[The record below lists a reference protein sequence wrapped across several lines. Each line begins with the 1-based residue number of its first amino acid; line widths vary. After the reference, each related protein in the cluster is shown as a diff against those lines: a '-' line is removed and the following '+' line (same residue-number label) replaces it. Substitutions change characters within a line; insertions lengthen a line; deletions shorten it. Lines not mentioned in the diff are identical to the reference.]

1 MTNNIKLIAL
11 TLLPHSSYHNFFL
24 CVYMSAYC
32 YYQLNFIFLLFHS
45 LPQIGENPAELL
57 RDYGIAIS
65 PSTTLM
71 LSLLL
76 TIVTYQIFCL
86 CSL

>member
-1 MTNNIKLIAL
+1 MKLIAL
-11 TLLPHSSYHNFFL
+11 TLLPHSSHHIF
-24 CVYMSAYC
+24 CVCTCLLIATINLISFY
-32 YYQLNFIFLLFHS
+32 LFFLLFHS
-45 LPQIGENPAELL
+45 HPQLGENPAELL